1 MMFVLATSIIISDAS
16 AQSRGLRREREAR
29 IAGDAGLQQQIDTI
43 ELTPGPQGETGATG
57 DTGPQGLPGNDGLDG
72 AVGAQGPAG
81 NDGAVGAQGPAGNDG
96 AVGAQGPAGNDGADG
111 AQGSAGNDGAVGA
124 QGPAGND
131 GAVGAQGP
139 AGNDGAVGAQGPA
152 GNDGADGDDG
162 EDGLSIQGPQGDP
175 GTSSWVDGFETVS
188 TTGSVQI
195 GSDTADG
202 TTACNSANEGTI
214 RFDTTTKIFEGC
226 DGTAW
231 GVLSLSPHIYAIG
244 DTGPAGGVV
253 FYITN
258 GGQNGMEAA
267 TADQGSSVQWD
278 CKYKEITG
286 ADGAAVGTGAQN
298 TSDILAEC
306 SQVGKAAE
314 LADAY
319 ALGGYTDW
327 FLPSIDEL
335 DLLYQQKA
343 VVGGMGA
350 KFYWSSTEYGR
361 YSASALYMSTGEICG
376 GCEKD
381 LPFRVRAVRA
391 F

>member
-96 AVGAQGPAGNDGADG
+96 A
-111 AQGSAGNDGAVGA
+111 
-124 QGPAGND
+124 
-131 GAVGAQGP
+131 
-139 AGNDGAVGAQGPA
+139 
-152 GNDGADGDDG
+152 DGDDG

-175 GTSSWVDGFETVS
+175 GTSSWVDGFQTVS

-202 TTACNSANEGTI
+202 TTSCNSANEGTI

-231 GVLSLSPHIYAIG
+231 GVLSLSPHSYAIG

-258 GGQNGMEAA
+258 NGQNGMEAA
-267 TADQGSSVQWD
+267 PKDQGAMVLWGCNNTLMS
-278 CKYKEITG
+278 G
-286 ADGAAVGTGAQN
+286 ADGTAVGTGAQN
-298 TSDILAEC
+298 TSDILAGC
-306 SQVGKAAE
+306 SDAGIAAE
-314 LADAY
+314 KADEY
-319 ALGGYTDW
+319 TLNGYNDW
-327 FLPSIDEL
+327 FLPSKDEL
-335 DLLYQQKA
+335 DLLYQQKS
-343 VVGGMGA
+343 VVGGFNSGL
-350 KFYWSSTEYGR
+350 YWSSTEYDSGYAWYTR
-361 YSASALYMSTGEICG
+361 MLTGDQG
-376 GCEKD
+376 AVDKD
-381 LPFRVRAVRA
+381 LTIRVRAVRA